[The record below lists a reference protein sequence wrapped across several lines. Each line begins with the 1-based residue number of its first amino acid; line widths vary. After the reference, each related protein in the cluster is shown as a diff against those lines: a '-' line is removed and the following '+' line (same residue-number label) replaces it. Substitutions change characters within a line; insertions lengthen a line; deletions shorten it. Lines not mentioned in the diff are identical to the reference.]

1 MKKKISK
8 FLSFK
13 EKTVFWMVLPSQDKK
28 LFKPKEDKRL
38 FKNQEMSISD
48 RISSD
53 HQLLRN
59 IWQLNSMNLNPFS
72 KPMKKSL
79 INQLKTSILINYNK
93 NWLFQLKTRDS
104 LVPLPLLPMT
114 SLLVI
119 INIFLFIV
127 RDVFLVVVVLPNQL
141 KNKLTSKINKN

>member
-1 MKKKISK
+1 MRRKISK
-8 FLSFK
+8 YLLFK

-28 LFKPKEDKRL
+28 LFKPKEDRRL
-38 FKNQEMSISD
+38 FKNQEMSILD

-59 IWQLNSMNLNPFS
+59 IWQLNSMNLNPLS
-72 KPMKKSL
+72 KPMKKLL
-79 INQLKTSILINYNK
+79 INQLNTSILINYNK
-93 NWLFQLKTRDS
+93 NWLFQLKTKDS
-104 LVPLPLLPMT
+104 LLPLPLLPMT

>member
-1 MKKKISK
+1 
-8 FLSFK
+8 
-13 EKTVFWMVLPSQDKK
+13 MVLPSQDKK

-38 FKNQEMSISD
+38 FKNQEMFISD

-59 IWQLNSMNLNPFS
+59 IWQLNSMNLNPLS
-72 KPMKKSL
+72 KPMKKLL

-104 LVPLPLLPMT
+104 LPLLPLLPMT

-127 RDVFLVVVVLPNQL
+127 RDVFLVAVVLPNQL